1 MIISPEQTL
10 VKVKYGIRIFPYCR
24 PGGTLCQFL
33 GRYVNIRLFLLAALC
48 SVFPDIDVIGFKF
61 GESLFLRK
69 LVLRTSCPNKRQK
82 LNATANAFGCPSRP
96 ATLASYPTRG
106 MKHSYAMTRRDVGR
120 LRIFTP
126 QTTLRENTQPYRFWG
141 LKIFSP
147 LTLRFQDFQRMPQKV
162 LKRKKCI

>member
-1 MIISPEQTL
+1 M
-10 VKVKYGIRIFPYCR
+10 
-24 PGGTLCQFL
+24 
-33 GRYVNIRLFLLAALC
+33 
-48 SVFPDIDVIGFKF
+48 
-61 GESLFLRK
+61 RK

-120 LRIFTP
+120 QRIFTP

-141 LKIFSP
+141 LKIFTP
-147 LTLRFQDFQRMPQKV
+147 LTLRFQDFQRRFFLNGPRSLTTTTIDRPLCKLVTRTLLGSGKV
-162 LKRKKCI
+162 LCAAEMPPGEKWVPMAVFEPDSEPYQDAIPFSL